1 MHEYKHV
8 VYVNPRKIHSSLDYL
23 HRKMPIAT
31 CVSGHTALLRKRE
44 TRLHTW
50 RPCPATAAVYRS
62 HGHTAA
68 CVGEGAQFQ
77 LGLPDICVESV
88 VVPDRNES
96 FALTASQELPRSGLM
111 QSCRRGF
118 VVINLRVIDHRI
130 HPDHRAHRGCLANI
144 DSMYNIHYS
153 STEMSYRR
161 LTCPQEPHSRN
172 KVPLLPCIHVP
183 CVLKITV
190 SGAST
195 N

>member
-62 HGHTAA
+62 HGHIAA
-68 CVGEGAQFQ
+68 CVGEGAQQQ
-77 LGLPDICVESV
+77 LGLPDNCIESV

-96 FALTASQELPRSGLM
+96 FALVASQKSPRSWASAVVQMRVCGHKFTCTELFRADYYTLRECFSDIDGM
-111 QSCRRGF
+111 CDKFQICTQSSEGRW
-118 VVINLRVIDHRI
+118 I
-130 HPDHRAHRGCLANI
+130 
-144 DSMYNIHYS
+144 
-153 STEMSYRR
+153 
-161 LTCPQEPHSRN
+161 CP
-172 KVPLLPCIHVP
+172 
-183 CVLKITV
+183 
-190 SGAST
+190 
-195 N
+195 